1 MIWLWSFSN
10 VMYDVM
16 MRIDNGLALR
26 YMNGFDYDLDCV
38 LIPKHLDYVGYL
50 KIKKVKIN

>member
-1 MIWLWSFSN
+1 
-10 VMYDVM
+10 MYDVM